1 MTQVCVFVV
10 SVSLLFAF
18 LVLLFFLFLGL
29 VVFFFVL
36 FFYETLSFV
45 VAIGPGNNGALAQT
59 LQTEFSLALM
69 LSGQS

>member
-1 MTQVCVFVV
+1 VCVCRVSLPFICFSGFVV
-10 SVSLLFAF
+10 LLIF
-18 LVLLFFLFLGL
+18 GSCR
-29 VVFFFVL
+29 FFV